1 MADFF
6 YWLTDCLQMTEWLT
20 CQMPALFTTCN
31 YKYNRLADMLSEW
44 LIDELSDSL
53 TDWQTGLLT
62 ELLTDWLIY
71 WLTDMEQ
78 RYGLGAATQSAL
90 NKLCHIVRY
99 ESI

>member
-1 MADFF
+1 
-6 YWLTDCLQMTEWLT
+6 
-20 CQMPALFTTCN
+20 MPALFTTCN
-31 YKYNRLADMLSEW
+31 YKYYRLADMLSEW

-78 RYGLGAATQSAL
+78 QYGLGVATQSAL
-90 NKLCHIVRY
+90 NKLCQIDR
-99 ESI
+99 I

>member
-1 MADFF
+1 
-6 YWLTDCLQMTEWLT
+6 
-20 CQMPALFTTCN
+20 
-31 YKYNRLADMLSEW
+31 MLSEW

-78 RYGLGAATQSAL
+78 QYVLGVATQSAL
-90 NKLCHIVRY
+90 NKLCQIDR
-99 ESI
+99 I